1 MQEAQWLGRLLE
13 WPQGAVT
20 DIEKLY
26 QATVQNCESGKIG
39 YSLISFD
46 RIPKYD
52 SRRWAY
58 EAAKLRIA
66 RRGGA
71 CQDFGK
77 RPKGGIKISSKCA
90 RPPFGPLQNGGRKWA
105 GDETRVGLV
114 SSPAHFRP
122 PFCNGPK
129 GGLAHL
135 LDILIPP
142 FGRLPKFWQA
152 PPCVVIR
159 NLAASFA
166 HLRESYLGILSNEM
180 KLYPILPLS
189 QFWRVAWYSFSM
201 SVTAPWGDSSKRPN
215 PCASCMHVTQLTE
228 SF

>member
-1 MQEAQWLGRLLE
+1 MVGRATSTTGWLASNHPDNYWHFFSLLVRE
-13 WPQGAVT
+13 
-20 DIEKLY
+20 
-26 QATVQNCESGKIG
+26 
-39 YSLISFD
+39 
-46 RIPKYD
+46 
-52 SRRWAY
+52 
-58 EAAKLRIA
+58 
-66 RRGGA
+66 
-71 CQDFGK
+71 
-77 RPKGGIKISSKCA
+77 A
-90 RPPFGPLQNGGRKWA
+90 RPFFRSGLVIFIVCVKTLQEVFIFVEIIPLK
-105 GDETRVGLV
+105 TLVRVCTIVHCTNVTFEGVPRSKYPEMSSRPRVV

-189 QFWRVAWYSFSM
+189 QF
-201 SVTAPWGDSSKRPN
+201 
-215 PCASCMHVTQLTE
+215 
-228 SF
+228 